1 MRTLQ
6 LESSPPSPTA
16 TGPILAVDLGTA
28 RTKVSDNTHWML
40 DVPTL
45 LARDRRGD
53 PAAGWDAWVAGVE
66 NERNTVVHHPIRG
79 ARIADPDLCVEFLQV
94 LVPKLRRPM
103 WGTAVVA
110 VPSVASPRDTR
121 ELTSV
126 LSAALGMI
134 IVPVDTLAAGA
145 FGAGLP
151 LQRPE
156 GVLVCD
162 IGVGAVETGLVA
174 ADRDGVVRL
183 VTRAGTALPTYDE
196 HPSLFLDAVRST
208 LTRVLAQDP
217 HADSG
222 RNPDRPLHLIGGG
235 ALVPGIAEY
244 LGDAL
249 DIPVQV
255 PQDPRHA
262 VIRGLPFGLRR
273 KSTVI

>member
-6 LESSPPSPTA
+6 AESLSPPPTA
-16 TGPILAVDLGTA
+16 TGPILAVDLGSA
-28 RTKVSDNTHWML
+28 RTKVQDHTHWML

-45 LARDRRGD
+45 LSRDRRGD

-66 NERNTVVHHPIRG
+66 NERNTVVHRPVRG
-79 ARIADPDLCVEFLQV
+79 ALIADPEQCVEFLQV

-110 VPSVASPRDTR
+110 VPTVASPRDAR

-134 IVPVDTLAAGA
+134 IVPVDALAAGA
-145 FGAGLP
+145 LGADLP

-162 IGVGAVETGLVA
+162 IGAGAVETGLVA
-174 ADRDGVVRL
+174 ADRDGAVRL
-183 VTRAGTALPTYDE
+183 VTCAATALPTYDE

-217 HADSG
+217 HAISG
-222 RNPDRPLHLIGGG
+222 TPPDRPLHLIGGG

-249 DIPVQV
+249 DMPVTV
-255 PQDPRHA
+255 PEDPRHA

-273 KSTVI
+273 NRTAI